1 MNDREQMFEILKM
14 LAALLG
20 GIVFLGYCVVSVIR
34 SIEER
39 RLGPAG
45 ETGLETDCE
54 TKSDAEKTLAE
65 SELDGQES
73 SSAQPN
79 SDARLNQ

>member
-1 MNDREQMFEILKM
+1 MNDREQIFEILKM

-20 GIVFLGYCVVSVIR
+20 GVVFLGYCVVSVIR

-39 RLGPAG
+39 PFGPAG
-45 ETGLETDCE
+45 ETGSETDSE
-54 TKSDAEKTLAE
+54 TESDAEKTLAE

-73 SSAQPN
+73 SSTQPD
-79 SDARLNQ
+79 SGASLNQ